1 MHFRFFFFTTTNS
14 YFASSFSLAIPFL
27 RSFSLSRDSCQSS
40 FVFKHFLRAAF
51 STFPQFEKRQHSSTF
66 DSFNYCLCYYFS
78 SIQLSLESCKK
89 ISKNSQKKKKNK
101 NNTRYYTNRSQLRVE
116 GKWRSMWW
124 KWKCR
129 NNLRVLRRIVT
140 QNFPLI
146 IQNIRF
152 EAWSNRWSFQ
162 R

>member
-1 MHFRFFFFTTTNS
+1 VPFQSQNLSTLHLCNYFKVHCTFVFFFTTTNS

-89 ISKNSQKKKKNK
+89 ISKNSQKKK
-101 NNTRYYTNRSQLRVE
+101 TRTTPDTIRTD
-116 GKWRSMWW
+116 
-124 KWKCR
+124 R
-129 NNLRVLRRIVT
+129 N
-140 QNFPLI
+140 
-146 IQNIRF
+146 F
-152 EAWSNRWSFQ
+152 ESRANDGRCGGNGNAEITYACCEESWLKTFR
-162 R
+162 

>member
-1 MHFRFFFFTTTNS
+1 MPFQSQNLSTLHLCNYFKVHCTFVFFFTTTNS

-89 ISKNSQKKKKNK
+89 ISKNSQKKKQEQHQILYEPIA
-101 NNTRYYTNRSQLRVE
+101 TSSRGQMTVDVVE
-116 GKWRSMWW
+116 MEMPK
-124 KWKCR
+124 
-129 NNLRVLRRIVT
+129 
-140 QNFPLI
+140 
-146 IQNIRF
+146 
-152 EAWSNRWSFQ
+152 
-162 R
+162 